1 MDSSIQQQQQQ
12 QKQQKQQEKQIKL
25 QQQQSQMMM
34 STSTND
40 HLVCKYLEP
49 HHDLNDAKILPCGE
63 TVCNNCISKSLDSSS
78 PTSAPHI
85 EKCAL
90 CGQAHQL
97 KDIIPNKLVNSLLE
111 AKRVIADRDNK
122 TLANLKK
129 MASELTGL
137 LCPNLF

>member
-12 QKQQKQQEKQIKL
+12 QQQQDKPIKLL
-25 QQQQSQMMM
+25 QQQTKMMT

-49 HHDLNDAKILPCGE
+49 KHDLIDAKILPCGE
-63 TVCNNCISKSLDSSS
+63 TVCNNCISKSLDS
-78 PTSAPHI
+78 TSTQI
-85 EKCAL
+85 EQCAL
-90 CGQAHQL
+90 CGGTHQM

-111 AKRVIADRDNK
+111 TKRVIADRDNK

-129 MASELTGL
+129 MTMELTGSEL
-137 LCPNLF
+137 DDLICILFDLY